1 VPGHKLRAVL
11 DTRVL
16 VAGVLRPDGP
26 SGQVLRAFRQGLF
39 THVTS
44 SAILDEMVDVLAREK
59 IQRVTQLSR
68 QDIANLRVAMQQRAE
83 SASGEYQDV
92 DLVDSDP
99 KDNPIVA
106 AALEM
111 QAQYVVTLDAADL
124 LRLKVFLVSAHRPVQ
139 IESPTGFLRLL
150 GR

>member
-1 VPGHKLRAVL
+1 
-11 DTRVL
+11 
-16 VAGVLRPDGP
+16 
-26 SGQVLRAFRQGLF
+26 VLRAFRQGLF

-83 SASGEYQDV
+83 SASGEYQAWTW
-92 DLVDSDP
+92 STAIP
-99 KDNPIVA
+99 RTSIVA

-111 QAQYVVTLDAADL
+111 QAQYVVTLDAAICC
-124 LRLKVFLVSAHRPVQ
+124 A
-139 IESPTGFLRLL
+139 
-150 GR
+150 